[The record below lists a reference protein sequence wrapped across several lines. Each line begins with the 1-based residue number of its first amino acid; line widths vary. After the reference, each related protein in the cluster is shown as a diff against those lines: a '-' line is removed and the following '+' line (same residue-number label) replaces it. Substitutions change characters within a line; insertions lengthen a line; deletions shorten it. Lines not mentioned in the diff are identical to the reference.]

1 MRFIEKIGHER
12 ILLKNEMGVGKN
24 SLFADRGG

>member
-12 ILLKNEMGVGKN
+12 IHLKNEIGVWKS
-24 SLFADRGG
+24 SLFADQG